1 MSYINP
7 LDRHYN
13 AQAVACYKCSPK
25 L

>member
-1 MSYINP
+1 MNP

>member
-1 MSYINP
+1 MNP
-7 LDRHYN
+7 LDRHYH